1 MRETKEEYLAVYA
14 LGLRLLGNREHSEI
28 ELLNKLKKKLPRRY
42 HKKLFQNWLEAAI
55 VLTKDFRKRVV
66 DPGFVVDLALV
77 TLPGSF
83 ALRESTG
90 RSLRR
95 RLINSVT
102 NGRAYCERESKTSC

>member
-14 LGLRLLGNREHSEI
+14 HGLRLLGHREHSEI
-28 ELLNKLKKKLPRRY
+28 ELLNKLKKKLPPSY

-66 DPGFVVDLALV
+66 DPGFVVGSALV
-77 TLPGSF
+77 ILPGSF
-83 ALRESTG
+83 ALKESTG

-95 RLINSVT
+95 R
-102 NGRAYCERESKTSC
+102 

>member
-42 HKKLFQNWLEAAI
+42 HKKLFQNWLETAI

-66 DPGFVVDLALV
+66 DPGFVVGSAPV

-83 ALRESTG
+83 VLRESTG

-95 RLINSVT
+95 R
-102 NGRAYCERESKTSC
+102 

>member
-28 ELLNKLKKKLPRRY
+28 ELFNKLKKKLPRRY
-42 HKKLFQNWLEAAI
+42 HKKLLWNWSKMAI

-66 DPGFVVDLALV
+66 DLGFVVGSVLV

-83 ALRESTG
+83 ALRESKG

-95 RLINSVT
+95 R
-102 NGRAYCERESKTSC
+102 

>member
-1 MRETKEEYLAVYA
+1 MRETNEEYLAVYA

-28 ELLNKLKKKLPRRY
+28 ELLNKLKKKLPLPY
-42 HKKLFQNWLEAAI
+42 HKKLFQNWLVAAI

-66 DPGFVVDLALV
+66 DPGFVVGSALV

-83 ALRESTG
+83 APREWTE

-95 RLINSVT
+95 R
-102 NGRAYCERESKTSC
+102 

>member
-1 MRETKEEYLAVYA
+1 MREIKKEYLAVYA

-42 HKKLFQNWLEAAI
+42 HKKLFQNWLVTAI
-55 VLTKDFRKRVV
+55 VLTKDFRKHAV
-66 DPGFVVDLALV
+66 DPGLVAGSALV

-83 ALRESTG
+83 ALRELTG

-95 RLINSVT
+95 R
-102 NGRAYCERESKTSC
+102 

>member
-14 LGLRLLGNREHSEI
+14 LGLRLLGNREHSEM

-42 HKKLFQNWLEAAI
+42 HKKLFQSWLAAAI

-66 DPGFVVDLALV
+66 DPGFAVGLALV

-90 RSLRR
+90 PSLRR

-102 NGRAYCERESKTSC
+102 NGRA

>member
-1 MRETKEEYLAVYA
+1 MQETKEEYLACYA

-42 HKKLFQNWLEAAI
+42 HKKLLQNWLEAAI

-66 DPGFVVDLALV
+66 DPGLVVGLALV

-83 ALRESTG
+83 ALRELTG
-90 RSLRR
+90 RSSRKR
-95 RLINSVT
+95 
-102 NGRAYCERESKTSC
+102 

>member
-42 HKKLFQNWLEAAI
+42 HKKLFQNWLVAAI

-66 DPGFVVDLALV
+66 DPGFVVGSALV

-95 RLINSVT
+95 R
-102 NGRAYCERESKTSC
+102 

>member
-1 MRETKEEYLAVYA
+1 MRETKEDYLTVYA

-42 HKKLFQNWLEAAI
+42 HKKLFQNWLAAAI

-66 DPGFVVDLALV
+66 DPGFVVGLALV

-90 RSLRR
+90 LSLRR
-95 RLINSVT
+95 HLINSVT